1 MCPQGKEST
10 AVLAL
15 ISEVSPVKLFSP
27 YPSLPLTNPPTPVWL
42 LFLPHLETPL
52 PFAESLERSLV
63 LILLTSQQPWSCEP
77 TPPSDIFSWISVDT
91 TPMGFLCRLKKFT
104 ILMLEI
110 MFYLVDKT
118 EDVNLGCSISHSS
131 EGWLQRGK
139 GEGQSYI

>member
-104 ILMLEI
+104 VLMLDI
-110 MFYLVDKT
+110 MFWGNVL
-118 EDVNLGCSISHSS
+118 
-131 EGWLQRGK
+131 
-139 GEGQSYI
+139 